1 MTVVRAF
8 RRFGGARVLLV
19 VCSLVGCSSPSTA
32 PRPKVALFIGD
43 SIMYEVRVPVRAEMA
58 ARGWTAVVAG
68 RPGIALCDLIDEF
81 RSKIQH
87 DRPAVVVVE
96 TQGDLFSR
104 CMASDQAG
112 VPVGLG
118 SAAYFRRYRAAM
130 DVFVRVAHE
139 HHARIV
145 FVAPLPVPQP
155 TTNAAF
161 LRLRDLER
169 QVVARHPSA
178 TMTDAP
184 RDAVSFAGAFTA
196 TLPCLPGE
204 QDRPACTDGRIRVRE
219 ALQGL
224 HLCPTPY
231 FTAQQ
236 TVRGCP
242 TYSSGAV
249 RYGRALVDAVV
260 PAPGAYE

>member
-1 MTVVRAF
+1 MLA
-8 RRFGGARVLLV
+8 A
-19 VCSLVGCSSPSTA
+19 SALVGCSSASTA

-43 SIMYEVRVPVRAEMA
+43 SIMYEVRAPVRAEMA
-58 ARGWTAVVAG
+58 ARDWTAIVAG
-68 RPGIALCDLIDEF
+68 RPGIALCDLTDEF
-81 RSKIQH
+81 RARIQH
-87 DRPAVVVVE
+87 DRPALVVVE

-104 CMASDQAG
+104 CMATDQPG

-118 SAAYFRRYRAAM
+118 SAPYFRRYRAAM
-130 DVFVRVAHE
+130 ELFVSVARE
-139 HHARIV
+139 HHARVV

-155 TTNAAF
+155 TTNASF

-169 QVVARHPSA
+169 RVAARNPQVTV
-178 TMTDAP
+178 TDAP
-184 RDAVSFAGAFTA
+184 RDAVTLAGTFTD

-204 QDRPACTDGRIRVRE
+204 QSRPACTGGRIRVRE

-249 RYGRALVDAVV
+249 RYARALVDSVV
-260 PAPGAYE
+260 PASGAAG